1 MTFNRKGGFKK
12 SALQRK
18 LASANQELEL
28 YRELLMDNQTV
39 TLKQAHLLE
48 IILSKMLGEECK
60 MPVPE
65 AEKDDEWLTN
75 MRHSNLAALEG
86 MANIRQY
93 NQEEIFKA
101 EEE

>member
-1 MTFNRKGGFKK
+1 MGFK
-12 SALQRK
+12 QRAQDK
-18 LASANQELEL
+18 QIKAQKKELEL

-65 AEKDDEWLTN
+65 AEIDDEWLTN